1 MCLWTV
7 VNFYCHDVTLAT
19 YLCLYRAMTESVS
32 EFSRLY
38 SSLSKLGV
46 ISDLLLA
53 VEDDSDNGSDIEAL
67 WIPRATNENIIE
79 LYNFMNR
86 NLTCSHILHI
96 VALDSVPAGRSMA
109 PDRFSYHKVNPSVC
123 APS

>member
-86 NLTCSHILHI
+86 NLTCTYYTLWHWIASL
-96 VALDSVPAGRSMA
+96 LMA